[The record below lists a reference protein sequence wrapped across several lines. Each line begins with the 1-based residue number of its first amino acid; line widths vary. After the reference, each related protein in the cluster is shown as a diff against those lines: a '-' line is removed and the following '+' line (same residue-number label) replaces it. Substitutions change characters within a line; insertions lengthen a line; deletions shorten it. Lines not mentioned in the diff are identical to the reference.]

1 MNEWPKAACGQ
12 LQRRQSDGQIE
23 TPRSG
28 ASRIKIEH
36 PFDYLDSRSMRVARN
51 DDVETA
57 QLRIELQFL
66 DVVQDVNGAPAQ
78 FYHLGV
84 RIVSRPVADI
94 DVPSDRS
101 DRRNPAEPGND
112 LWPTDI
118 TGVDDMRHAGEL
130 LLNLRA
136 QQAVGIRDD
145 SNPKHCVSVARSQ
158 PE

>member
-1 MNEWPKAACGQ
+1 
-12 LQRRQSDGQIE
+12 
-23 TPRSG
+23 
-28 ASRIKIEH
+28 
-36 PFDYLDSRSMRVARN
+36 MRVARN

-66 DVVQDVNGAPAQ
+66 DVVQDVNGALAW

-84 RIVSRPVADI
+84 RRVLRPVAGI
-94 DVPSDRS
+94 DVSSDRS

-118 TGVDDMRHAGEL
+118 TGVDDGEP

-136 QQAVGIRDD
+136 QEAMGIRDD
-145 SNPKHCVSVARSQ
+145 SNPPHCLSRPGEFQGAASVACFALGPQKRPKS
-158 PE
+158 PLLTAYSRYSTGTTCGPGRETARRDE